1 VFQSLEDHHLEVV
14 SFFRENGF
22 HGLIA
27 HDSEYALCNIPSYYS
42 SHALKLS
49 WNGKNLTTNQFLM
62 QEVAKQLGL
71 KMINFPIFAALLGNH
86 ILPDEDL
93 AAFHWSLLGPDHP
106 LASLKVRAHQLV
118 LPPCDVV
125 IKAVSEYV
133 ATIKDASNLD
143 VVGKEIFRH
152 SQSRTEDKIER
163 FKKAV
168 EYYSVATKQRP
179 PQMNPSPFV
188 VAGYPPNQFGIPHLP
203 HNQMGG
209 MPVGKPMFSH
219 QMPPKLPYQHHP
231 FPPGPNSGFVFPPH
245 PMGDLSH
252 FHDENLLKGGPFS
265 GWSMPYDTTASKFPN
280 HLTLKPSPSSGHD
293 SSPSSSSDE
302 DQNSAASNH
311 VTEARQHKTNWE
323 ESSGEKMTQNWGHQ
337 SGSGESQQNMGQNE
351 SQIPSLLSMATRN
364 HMDITTPP
372 LPPVAPE
379 VLRVAEHR
387 HRRGLMY
394 PYIYHVLT
402 KGEIKL
408 PVCIEDEC
416 NTDLPP
422 ATILF
427 RPARQYVYGVLF
439 SLAET
444 QRRLERLA
452 MRRRLP
458 VDVPPVIIKEW
469 SAYKGKSPQT
479 PELVSA
485 LTFREWTCPNLKK
498 LWLGKAVEDKNR
510 RMRAFLACMKSDTPS
525 MLNPAN
531 VPTHLLLMCCV
542 LRYMMQWPGGRILLR
557 HELDAFLAQAVSAQ
571 LYEPDQLQELKIEK
585 LDTRGVQLAALFMSG
600 VDTALFA
607 NDACGQPVPWEH
619 CCPWIYF
626 DGKLFQSKLN
636 RGGREKAPLIDL
648 CDGQAEQ
655 AAKVEKM
662 RQSILEGINLNR
674 QPPPPLLP
682 PPPFMPPMM
691 PPFYPVPLYPRAMG
705 SMPPP
710 PPGRNRGFSGVH
722 PIPPQGGKL
731 EIAGMVVG
739 QWAGSKPSR
748 GRGAFGMQVVSVGG
762 PGKG

>member
-1 VFQSLEDHHLEVV
+1 
-14 SFFRENGF
+14 
-22 HGLIA
+22 
-27 HDSEYALCNIPSYYS
+27 
-42 SHALKLS
+42 
-49 WNGKNLTTNQFLM
+49 M
-62 QEVAKQLGL
+62 
-71 KMINFPIFAALLGNH
+71 
-86 ILPDEDL
+86 
-93 AAFHWSLLGPDHP
+93 
-106 LASLKVRAHQLV
+106 
-118 LPPCDVV
+118 
-125 IKAVSEYV
+125 
-133 ATIKDASNLD
+133 
-143 VVGKEIFRH
+143 
-152 SQSRTEDKIER
+152 
-163 FKKAV
+163 
-168 EYYSVATKQRP
+168 
-179 PQMNPSPFV
+179 
-188 VAGYPPNQFGIPHLP
+188 
-203 HNQMGG
+203 
-209 MPVGKPMFSH
+209 
-219 QMPPKLPYQHHP
+219 
-231 FPPGPNSGFVFPPH
+231 
-245 PMGDLSH
+245 
-252 FHDENLLKGGPFS
+252 
-265 GWSMPYDTTASKFPN
+265 
-280 HLTLKPSPSSGHD
+280 
-293 SSPSSSSDE
+293 
-302 DQNSAASNH
+302 
-311 VTEARQHKTNWE
+311 
-323 ESSGEKMTQNWGHQ
+323 
-337 SGSGESQQNMGQNE
+337 
-351 SQIPSLLSMATRN
+351 
-364 HMDITTPP
+364 
-372 LPPVAPE
+372 
-379 VLRVAEHR
+379 
-387 HRRGLMY
+387 
-394 PYIYHVLT
+394 
-402 KGEIKL
+402 
-408 PVCIEDEC
+408 
-416 NTDLPP
+416 
-422 ATILF
+422 
-427 RPARQYVYGVLF
+427 
-439 SLAET
+439 
-444 QRRLERLA
+444 
-452 MRRRLP
+452 
-458 VDVPPVIIKEW
+458 IIKEW

-542 LRYMMQWPGGRILLR
+542 LRYMMQWPGGRILFR

-585 LDTRGVQLAALFMSG
+585 LDARGVQLAALFMSG

-636 RGGREKAPLIDL
+636 RAGREKAPLIDL

-762 PGKG
+762 PGKGRGRDPAANKMAKPNKKVSKQGSTDSRSPSQVNGTSGNTVTEEESSSQTIACALSRDCSDPCSNGNASHFTGISSEGGDNCHDDKLGPTALQKEE